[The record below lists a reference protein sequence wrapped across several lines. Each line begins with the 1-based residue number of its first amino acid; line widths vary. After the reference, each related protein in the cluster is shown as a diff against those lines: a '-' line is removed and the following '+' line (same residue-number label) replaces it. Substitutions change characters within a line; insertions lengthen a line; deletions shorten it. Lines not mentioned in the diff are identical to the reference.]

1 MKRPSAQFVRFL
13 INGVLATAVH
23 YLALR
28 LGVEVLKLGS
38 AGLANLLAAPLGIA
52 TSFLGNRYFVF
63 QRQGGDLLQQA
74 LRFIGLYSA
83 IALLHG
89 SLLYVWSDLLK
100 FNYHIG
106 FLIAVAIQVVLG
118 YLAGKHLVFKATPV
132 HSPSRDLHGV

>member
-1 MKRPSAQFVRFL
+1 MADRPPSEIARETLKQ
-13 INGVLATAVH
+13 LATRRLPPTPDN

-28 LGVEVLKLGS
+28 LGIEVLKLGS

-63 QRQGGDLLQQA
+63 QRQDGDLLQQA
-74 LRFIGLYSA
+74 LRFIGLYAA

-100 FNYHIG
+100 FNSSL
-106 FLIAVAIQVVLG
+106 F
-118 YLAGKHLVFKATPV
+118 AGA
-132 HSPSRDLHGV
+132 